1 MSKVSVREI
10 WQRIDDL
17 KEARFALK
25 ATLKKL
31 DEEWGSNEYPK
42 SFLTNEIDRLDELI
56 DEAFTYQFE
65 DAEEGGF
72 LKRYELN

>member
-10 WQRIDDL
+10 WVRIDDL
-17 KEARFALK
+17 KEARFALMD
-25 ATLKKL
+25 AVKKL
-31 DEEWGSNEYPK
+31 DEQWGGNPHTK
-42 SFLTNEIDRLDELI
+42 AVLNKEIERLDKLI

-72 LKRYELN
+72 LKRYEIN